1 MSQTLFPFLFSVFL
15 RVEMELLHVEMI
27 LFSINLSILIN
38 FTGNPVKNVA
48 IVTFNGGI
56 IA

>member
-38 FTGNPVKNVA
+38 FTGFPVKNVA
-48 IVTFNGGI
+48 IFTFNGEI